1 MNVQNA
7 NANIGT
13 LSFCFCLHLLNMV
26 KSTRGYLNNVLLVSL
41 QKFAYGCLPVNFI
54 EVDLSGEKTREGGEA
69 IKGK

>member
-1 MNVQNA
+1 
-7 NANIGT
+7 
-13 LSFCFCLHLLNMV
+13 MV